1 MDEELFCCPH
11 IKYAIQYIYSGIDA
25 QTMQPLPDNMRYI
38 HRKQDEQRYEE
49 DTTVKKLMIA
59 MLSAAMALMLCFA
72 GCSSNSKDMADG
84 YNYAVTEDAAY
95 TEPAEAPAP
104 GAATAYEY
112 GLDTS
117 AYADMDKAK
126 LNTGDMYGGRKII
139 RNYDISLATN
149 TFDDDLAYINA
160 KLSELGGYV
169 LSSSLSGSKPEA
181 YGDSGR
187 SLSMTLRVPAEK
199 ASDFVSGV
207 QQLGK
212 VDYIHDY
219 TDDVTDQ
226 YFDVDTRLA
235 VLKDQLERLRAIM
248 VETDNLADIITLEER
263 ISEVM
268 LQIEEL
274 TGTLKRY
281 DALIAYTT
289 IDLSINE
296 RNAISGPADT
306 KGTGERISE
315 GFTDTLNGVATFFVN
330 FFVWFVSSLP
340 VLIILAA
347 ITVAVVFIVKHAV
360 KKNRAKKAQLY
371 AAQQQQQQAYY
382 QQQQQAYYQQ
392 QQQAYYQQ
400 QQQMQQNNAQQD
412 NNK

>member
-38 HRKQDEQRYEE
+38 NRKQDEQRYEE

-72 GCSSNSKDMADG
+72 GCSSNSKGMPEDYD
-84 YNYAVTEDAAY
+84 YAVTEDVAY
-95 TEPAEAPAP
+95 TERAEAQAP

-382 QQQQQAYYQQ
+382 QQQQ
-392 QQQAYYQQ
+392 AYYQQ

>member
-1 MDEELFCCPH
+1 
-11 IKYAIQYIYSGIDA
+11 
-25 QTMQPLPDNMRYI
+25 MQPLPDNMRYI
-38 HRKQDEQRYEE
+38 NRKQDEQRYEE

-84 YNYAVTEDAAY
+84 YDYAVTEDVAY
-95 TEPAEAPAP
+95 TERAEAQAP

-289 IDLSINE
+289 IDISINE

-382 QQQQQAYYQQ
+382 QQQQ
-392 QQQAYYQQ
+392 AYYQQ

>member
-38 HRKQDEQRYEE
+38 NRKQDEQRYEE

-347 ITVAVVFIVKHAV
+347 ITIAVVFIVKHAV

-382 QQQQQAYYQQ
+382 QQQQ
-392 QQQAYYQQ
+392 AYYQQ

>member
-38 HRKQDEQRYEE
+38 NRKQDEQRYEE

-72 GCSSNSKDMADG
+72 GCSSNSKGMPED
-84 YNYAVTEDAAY
+84 YNYAVTEDVAY
-95 TEPAEAPAP
+95 TERAEAQAP

-289 IDLSINE
+289 IDISINE

-392 QQQAYYQQ
+392 QQQ
-400 QQQMQQNNAQQD
+400 MQQNNAQQD

>member
-1 MDEELFCCPH
+1 
-11 IKYAIQYIYSGIDA
+11 
-25 QTMQPLPDNMRYI
+25 MQPLPDNMRYI
-38 HRKQDEQRYEE
+38 NRKQDEQRYEE

-84 YNYAVTEDAAY
+84 YNYAVTEDTAY
-95 TEPAEAPAP
+95 TAPAEAPAP

-382 QQQQQAYYQQ
+382 QQQQ
-392 QQQAYYQQ
+392 AYYQQ

>member
-38 HRKQDEQRYEE
+38 NRKQDEQRYEE
-49 DTTVKKLMIA
+49 DTTVKKIMIA

-84 YNYAVTEDAAY
+84 YDYAVTEDVAY
-95 TEPAEAPAP
+95 TERAEAQAP

-289 IDLSINE
+289 IDISINE

-382 QQQQQAYYQQ
+382 QQQQ
-392 QQQAYYQQ
+392 AYYQQ

>member
-1 MDEELFCCPH
+1 
-11 IKYAIQYIYSGIDA
+11 
-25 QTMQPLPDNMRYI
+25 MQPLPDNMRYI
-38 HRKQDEQRYEE
+38 NRKQDEQRYEE

-84 YNYAVTEDAAY
+84 YDYAVTEDVAY
-95 TEPAEAPAP
+95 TERAEAQAP

-382 QQQQQAYYQQ
+382 QQQQ
-392 QQQAYYQQ
+392 AYYQQ

>member
-38 HRKQDEQRYEE
+38 NRKQDEQRYEE

-72 GCSSNSKDMADG
+72 GCSSNSKGMPEDYD
-84 YNYAVTEDAAY
+84 YAVTEDVAY
-95 TEPAEAPAP
+95 TERAEAQAP

-382 QQQQQAYYQQ
+382 QQQQQ
-392 QQQAYYQQ
+392 QAYYQQ

>member
-1 MDEELFCCPH
+1 
-11 IKYAIQYIYSGIDA
+11 
-25 QTMQPLPDNMRYI
+25 MQPLPDNMRYI
-38 HRKQDEQRYEE
+38 NRKQDEQRYEE

-72 GCSSNSKDMADG
+72 GCSSNSKGMADG

-382 QQQQQAYYQQ
+382 QQQQQ
-392 QQQAYYQQ
+392 QAYYQQ

>member
-1 MDEELFCCPH
+1 
-11 IKYAIQYIYSGIDA
+11 
-25 QTMQPLPDNMRYI
+25 MQPLPDNMRYI
-38 HRKQDEQRYEE
+38 NRKQDEQRYEE

-289 IDLSINE
+289 IDISINE

-360 KKNRAKKAQLY
+360 KKNGAKKAQLY

-382 QQQQQAYYQQ
+382 QQQ

>member
-1 MDEELFCCPH
+1 
-11 IKYAIQYIYSGIDA
+11 
-25 QTMQPLPDNMRYI
+25 MQPLPDNMRYI
-38 HRKQDEQRYEE
+38 NRKQDEQRYEE

-59 MLSAAMALMLCFA
+59 MLSTAMALMLCFA
-72 GCSSNSKDMADG
+72 GCSSNSKGLPEDYD
-84 YNYAVTEDAAY
+84 YAVTEDVAY

-104 GAATAYEY
+104 DTATAYEY

-149 TFDDDLAYINA
+149 TFDDNLAYINA

-212 VDYIHDY
+212 VNYIHDY

-392 QQQAYYQQ
+392 QQQ
-400 QQQMQQNNAQQD
+400 MQQNNAQQD

>member
-38 HRKQDEQRYEE
+38 NRKQDEQRYEE

-72 GCSSNSKDMADG
+72 GCSSNSKGMPEDYD
-84 YNYAVTEDAAY
+84 YAVTEDVAY
-95 TEPAEAPAP
+95 TERAEAQAP

-296 RNAISGPADT
+296 RNAISGPANT

-382 QQQQQAYYQQ
+382 QQQQQ
-392 QQQAYYQQ
+392 QAYYQQ
-400 QQQMQQNNAQQD
+400 QQQMQQNNTQQD

>member
-1 MDEELFCCPH
+1 M
-11 IKYAIQYIYSGIDA
+11 
-25 QTMQPLPDNMRYI
+25 
-38 HRKQDEQRYEE
+38 
-49 DTTVKKLMIA
+49 KKLMIA
-59 MLSAAMALMLCFA
+59 MLSTAMALMLCFA
-72 GCSSNSKDMADG
+72 GCSSNSKGLPEDYD
-84 YNYAVTEDAAY
+84 YAVTEDVAY

-104 GAATAYEY
+104 DTATAYEY

-149 TFDDDLAYINA
+149 TFDDDLAYINV

-212 VDYIHDY
+212 VNYIHDY

-392 QQQAYYQQ
+392 QQQ
-400 QQQMQQNNAQQD
+400 MQQNNAQQD

>member
-1 MDEELFCCPH
+1 
-11 IKYAIQYIYSGIDA
+11 
-25 QTMQPLPDNMRYI
+25 MQPLPDNMRYI
-38 HRKQDEQRYEE
+38 NRKQDEQRYEE

-207 QQLGK
+207 QRLGK

-360 KKNRAKKAQLY
+360 KKNGAKKAQLY
-371 AAQQQQQQAYY
+371 AAQ

>member
-38 HRKQDEQRYEE
+38 NRKQDEQRYEE

-59 MLSAAMALMLCFA
+59 MLSTAMALMLCFA
-72 GCSSNSKDMADG
+72 GCSSNSKGLPEDYD
-84 YNYAVTEDAAY
+84 YAVTEDVAY
-95 TEPAEAPAP
+95 TERAEAPAP

-149 TFDDDLAYINA
+149 TFDDNLAYINA

-212 VDYIHDY
+212 VNYIHDY

-392 QQQAYYQQ
+392 QQQ
-400 QQQMQQNNAQQD
+400 MQQNNAQQD

>member
-38 HRKQDEQRYEE
+38 NRKQDEQRYEE

-84 YNYAVTEDAAY
+84 YNYAVTEDVAY
-95 TEPAEAPAP
+95 TERAEAQAP

-382 QQQQQAYYQQ
+382 QQQQQ
-392 QQQAYYQQ
+392 QAYYQQ

>member
-1 MDEELFCCPH
+1 
-11 IKYAIQYIYSGIDA
+11 
-25 QTMQPLPDNMRYI
+25 MQPLPDNMRYI
-38 HRKQDEQRYEE
+38 NRKQDEQRYEE
-49 DTTVKKLMIA
+49 DTTVKKIMIA

-382 QQQQQAYYQQ
+382 QQQQ
-392 QQQAYYQQ
+392 AYYQQ

>member
-38 HRKQDEQRYEE
+38 NRKQDEQRYEE

-72 GCSSNSKDMADG
+72 GCSTNSKGMPEDYD
-84 YNYAVTEDAAY
+84 YAVTEDVAY
-95 TEPAEAPAP
+95 TERAEAQAP

-382 QQQQQAYYQQ
+382 QQQQQ
-392 QQQAYYQQ
+392 QAYYQQ
-400 QQQMQQNNAQQD
+400 QQQMQQNNTQQD

>member
-1 MDEELFCCPH
+1 
-11 IKYAIQYIYSGIDA
+11 
-25 QTMQPLPDNMRYI
+25 MQPLPDNMRYI
-38 HRKQDEQRYEE
+38 NRKQDEQRYEE
-49 DTTVKKLMIA
+49 DTTVKKIMIA

-95 TEPAEAPAP
+95 TERAEAQAP

-392 QQQAYYQQ
+392 QQQ
-400 QQQMQQNNAQQD
+400 MQQNNAQQD

>member
-1 MDEELFCCPH
+1 
-11 IKYAIQYIYSGIDA
+11 
-25 QTMQPLPDNMRYI
+25 MQPLPDNMGYI
-38 HRKQDEQRYEE
+38 NRKQDEQRYEE

-382 QQQQQAYYQQ
+382 QQQQQ
-392 QQQAYYQQ
+392 QAYYQQ
-400 QQQMQQNNAQQD
+400 QQQMQQNNTQQD

>member
-38 HRKQDEQRYEE
+38 NRKQDEQRYEE

-235 VLKDQLERLRAIM
+235 VLKDQLERLRTIM

-382 QQQQQAYYQQ
+382 QQQQ
-392 QQQAYYQQ
+392 AYYQQ

>member
-1 MDEELFCCPH
+1 
-11 IKYAIQYIYSGIDA
+11 
-25 QTMQPLPDNMRYI
+25 MQPLPDNMRYI
-38 HRKQDEQRYEE
+38 NRKQDEQRYEE

-72 GCSSNSKDMADG
+72 GCSSNSKGMPEDYD
-84 YNYAVTEDAAY
+84 YAVTEDVAY

-382 QQQQQAYYQQ
+382 QQQQ
-392 QQQAYYQQ
+392 AYYQQ

>member
-1 MDEELFCCPH
+1 
-11 IKYAIQYIYSGIDA
+11 
-25 QTMQPLPDNMRYI
+25 MQPLPDNMRYI
-38 HRKQDEQRYEE
+38 NRKQDEQRYEE
-49 DTTVKKLMIA
+49 DTTVKKIMIA

-392 QQQAYYQQ
+392 QQQ
-400 QQQMQQNNAQQD
+400 MQQNNAQQD

>member
-38 HRKQDEQRYEE
+38 NRKQDEQRYEE

-95 TEPAEAPAP
+95 TERAEAQAP

-382 QQQQQAYYQQ
+382 QQQQ
-392 QQQAYYQQ
+392 AYYQQ

>member
-38 HRKQDEQRYEE
+38 NRKQDEQRYEE

-382 QQQQQAYYQQ
+382 QQQQ
-392 QQQAYYQQ
+392 AYYQQ

>member
-38 HRKQDEQRYEE
+38 NRKQDEQRYEE

-382 QQQQQAYYQQ
+382 QQQQ
-392 QQQAYYQQ
+392 AYYQQ
-400 QQQMQQNNAQQD
+400 QQQMQQNNTQQD

>member
-38 HRKQDEQRYEE
+38 NRKQDEQRYEE

-84 YNYAVTEDAAY
+84 YDYAVTEDVAY
-95 TEPAEAPAP
+95 TERAEAQAP

-382 QQQQQAYYQQ
+382 QQQQQ
-392 QQQAYYQQ
+392 QAYYQQ

>member
-38 HRKQDEQRYEE
+38 NRKQDEQRYEE

-72 GCSSNSKDMADG
+72 GCSSNSKGMPEDYD
-84 YNYAVTEDAAY
+84 YAVTEDVAY
-95 TEPAEAPAP
+95 TERAEAPAP

-207 QQLGK
+207 QRLGK

-289 IDLSINE
+289 IDISINE

-382 QQQQQAYYQQ
+382 QQQQQ
-392 QQQAYYQQ
+392 
-400 QQQMQQNNAQQD
+400 MQQNNAQQD

>member
-38 HRKQDEQRYEE
+38 NRKQDEQRYEE

-72 GCSSNSKDMADG
+72 GCSSNSKGLPEDYD
-84 YNYAVTEDAAY
+84 YAVTEDVAY
-95 TEPAEAPAP
+95 TERARASAP
-104 GAATAYEY
+104 GTATAYEY

-212 VDYIHDY
+212 VNYIHDY

-392 QQQAYYQQ
+392 QQQ
-400 QQQMQQNNAQQD
+400 MQQNNTQQD

>member
-1 MDEELFCCPH
+1 
-11 IKYAIQYIYSGIDA
+11 
-25 QTMQPLPDNMRYI
+25 MQPLPDNMRYI
-38 HRKQDEQRYEE
+38 NRKQDEQRYEE

-72 GCSSNSKDMADG
+72 GCSSNSKGMPDG

-382 QQQQQAYYQQ
+382 QQQQQ
-392 QQQAYYQQ
+392 QAYYQQ
-400 QQQMQQNNAQQD
+400 QQQMQQNNTQQD

>member
-38 HRKQDEQRYEE
+38 NRKQDEQRYEE

-59 MLSAAMALMLCFA
+59 MLSTAMALMLCFA
-72 GCSSNSKDMADG
+72 GCSSNSKGLPEDYD
-84 YNYAVTEDAAY
+84 YAVTEDVAY
-95 TEPAEAPAP
+95 TERAEAPAP

-212 VDYIHDY
+212 VNYIHDY

-392 QQQAYYQQ
+392 QQQ
-400 QQQMQQNNAQQD
+400 MQQNNAQQD

>member
-38 HRKQDEQRYEE
+38 NRKQDEQRYEE

-289 IDLSINE
+289 IDISINE

-382 QQQQQAYYQQ
+382 QQQQ
-392 QQQAYYQQ
+392 AYYQQ

>member
-38 HRKQDEQRYEE
+38 NRKQDEQRYEE

-360 KKNRAKKAQLY
+360 KKNGAKKAQLY

-382 QQQQQAYYQQ
+382 QQQ

>member
-1 MDEELFCCPH
+1 
-11 IKYAIQYIYSGIDA
+11 
-25 QTMQPLPDNMRYI
+25 MQPLPDNMRYI
-38 HRKQDEQRYEE
+38 NRKQDEQRYEE

-59 MLSAAMALMLCFA
+59 MLSTAMALMLCFA
-72 GCSSNSKDMADG
+72 GCSSNSKGLPEDYD
-84 YNYAVTEDAAY
+84 YAVTEDVAY
-95 TEPAEAPAP
+95 TERAEAPAP

-149 TFDDDLAYINA
+149 TFDDNLAYINA

-212 VDYIHDY
+212 VNYIHDY

-392 QQQAYYQQ
+392 QQQ
-400 QQQMQQNNAQQD
+400 MQQNNAQQD

>member
-38 HRKQDEQRYEE
+38 NRKQDEQRYEE

-72 GCSSNSKDMADG
+72 GCSSNSKGMPDD
-84 YNYAVTEDAAY
+84 YDYAVTEDVAY
-95 TEPAEAPAP
+95 TERAEAPAP

-382 QQQQQAYYQQ
+382 QQQQ
-392 QQQAYYQQ
+392 AYYQQ

>member
-1 MDEELFCCPH
+1 
-11 IKYAIQYIYSGIDA
+11 
-25 QTMQPLPDNMRYI
+25 MQPLPDNMRYI
-38 HRKQDEQRYEE
+38 NRKQDEQRYEE

-72 GCSSNSKDMADG
+72 GCSSNSKGMADG

-382 QQQQQAYYQQ
+382 QQQQ
-392 QQQAYYQQ
+392 AYYQQ

>member
-1 MDEELFCCPH
+1 
-11 IKYAIQYIYSGIDA
+11 
-25 QTMQPLPDNMRYI
+25 MQPLPDNMRYI
-38 HRKQDEQRYEE
+38 NRKQDEQRYEE

-72 GCSSNSKDMADG
+72 GCSSNSKGMPEDYD
-84 YNYAVTEDAAY
+84 YAVTEDVAY
-95 TEPAEAPAP
+95 TERAEAQAP

-226 YFDVDTRLA
+226 YFDADTRLA

-289 IDLSINE
+289 IDISINE

-392 QQQAYYQQ
+392 QQQ
-400 QQQMQQNNAQQD
+400 MQQNNAQQD

>member
-1 MDEELFCCPH
+1 
-11 IKYAIQYIYSGIDA
+11 
-25 QTMQPLPDNMRYI
+25 MQPLPDNMRYI
-38 HRKQDEQRYEE
+38 NRKQDEQRYEE

-360 KKNRAKKAQLY
+360 KKNGAKKAQLY

-382 QQQQQAYYQQ
+382 Q

>member
-1 MDEELFCCPH
+1 
-11 IKYAIQYIYSGIDA
+11 
-25 QTMQPLPDNMRYI
+25 MQPLPDNMRYI
-38 HRKQDEQRYEE
+38 NRKQDEQRYEE

-126 LNTGDMYGGRKII
+126 LNTGNMYGGRKII

-235 VLKDQLERLRAIM
+235 VLRDQLERLRAIM

-382 QQQQQAYYQQ
+382 QQQQ
-392 QQQAYYQQ
+392 AYYQQ

>member
-1 MDEELFCCPH
+1 
-11 IKYAIQYIYSGIDA
+11 
-25 QTMQPLPDNMRYI
+25 MQPLPDNMRYI
-38 HRKQDEQRYEE
+38 NRKQDEQRYEE

-392 QQQAYYQQ
+392 QQQ
-400 QQQMQQNNAQQD
+400 MQQNNAQQD